1 MTSNTNIDAQI
12 DTSAQALKGQ
22 ALEQLMDRLEADLE
36 ESNSSAAA
44 DLLTRLR
51 AQPLAADSI
60 DAIGR
65 LHALWMRAGDAAA
78 ARAVLDVDGTRL
90 LGGASGPAYADIRMQ
105 LALYRLQIAHYLDE
119 EDAVS
124 SALAQMR
131 DVVETEPTLV
141 AERYR
146 RVRVLD
152 NIERDRPSQALAAVE
167 LRHALNLA
175 VPERA
180 VVRAWD
186 EADRQVR
193 RAWLH
198 RGEGDEAA
206 ARAAAEA
213 AVAALASAGPDQ
225 SVDESDWL
233 RVGNAVIEIAP
244 LQLAAIERAVTAL
257 TADWSLPQRRETEVR
272 VARLAARAA
281 YAQGD
286 LAGALSACELAHMSL
301 EPNGSDDFLEYEL
314 PWLVEAGRFDEAGQR
329 AFFHI
334 YEFEQ
339 EMWEIVGRTVHER
352 LADPAD
358 TSVWWALCALRATHT
373 APTLA
378 RLVSIGREGGQD
390 LLARSAVHA
399 ELFAALATQSEEAA
413 LDIVSD
419 AARALAERRAPG
431 HPWTAR
437 LGAVHDARAGRID
450 ARTQASRLADA
461 IARGGLGDKRTGWSL
476 LMAQHEAIGLVA
488 TFKQLTPTLTTGL
501 WSYAYGCSL
510 DDYFL
515 EYKASVPEAA
525 HAQVWEEIER
535 LQIAAYEQGRAHM
548 ERFFETGKGHW
559 LDGCAH
565 LYSML
570 CNNLG
575 IAYRN
580 VGRYEDALEV
590 HRRGIAASPFAEH
603 FHGILNVRTA
613 MTDDAGI
620 LDAAEQLW
628 HFADEHGYSRHDPN
642 AYIVNVLHAL
652 YKLDRSN
659 EMLIWLERL
668 VKWQQ
673 QEQEV
678 DEHDLPADA
687 LSARLCVATYLAM
700 SGRHDDAAQLYERL
714 RTQAE
719 RSDACVVAFRVGSI
733 FHYLGRQGEAKAWY
747 ERALA
752 INAALPESERS
763 SLDLAKERLAEYRE
777 SVPGPATAQAGA
789 ARKPW
794 WKFWQ

>member
-1 MTSNTNIDAQI
+1 MTSNTNIDVQI
-12 DTSAQALKGQ
+12 DENTHALKGQ

-51 AQPLAADSI
+51 AQPLQADSI

-65 LHALWMRAGDAAA
+65 LHTLWMRAGDAAA
-78 ARAVLDVDGTRL
+78 ARAVLDADGTRL
-90 LGGASGPAYADIRMQ
+90 LGGASAQAYADIRMQ

-152 NIERDRPSQALAAVE
+152 GIEQERPSQALAAIE

-180 VVRAWD
+180 AVRAWD
-186 EADRQVR
+186 EADHQAR
-193 RAWLH
+193 RAWVH
-198 RGEGDEAA
+198 RKQDDADA

-213 AVAALASAGPDQ
+213 AVAALASASPDQ
-225 SVDESDWL
+225 SVDTSDWL
-233 RVGNAVIEIAP
+233 RVGDALIEIAP
-244 LQLAAIERAVTAL
+244 LQLAPIERAIATL

-286 LAGALSACELAHMSL
+286 LAGALSACELAHVSL
-301 EPNGSDDFLEYEL
+301 ESNGADDFLEYEL

-339 EMWEIVGRTVHER
+339 DMWESVGHTVHER

-358 TSVWWALCALRATHT
+358 TSVWWALCAVRACHT

-378 RLVSIGREGGQD
+378 RLVAIGREGGQD
-390 LLARSAVHA
+390 LAARSPVHA
-399 ELFAALATQSEEAA
+399 ELFAALATQPENAA

-431 HPWTAR
+431 HPWAER
-437 LGAVHDARAGRID
+437 LGAVHDARAQRID
-450 ARTQASRLADA
+450 AQTHVSRIADA
-461 IARGGLGDKRTGWSL
+461 IARGGLGDKRTTTSL
-476 LMAQHEAIGLVA
+476 LVARHQAIGLA
-488 TFKQLTPTLTTGL
+488 AALKLPAPTLTTGM
-501 WSYAYGCSL
+501 WCYTFGCTL

-515 EYKASVPEAA
+515 EHRDSVPKAE
-525 HAQVWEEIER
+525 HAQAWEDIER
-535 LQIAAYEQGRAHM
+535 IQIAAYEQGRVHM
-548 ERFFETGKGHW
+548 ERFFETGKGHS

-575 IAYRN
+575 IKYSNAE
-580 VGRYEDALEV
+580 RYEEALEL

-603 FHGILNVRTA
+603 FAGILRA
-613 MTDDAGI
+613 RKSMKDDAGTV
-620 LDAAEQLW
+620 DAAEQLW
-628 HFADEHGYSRHDPN
+628 HFAEEHGYSRHDPHD
-642 AYIVNVLHAL
+642 YIADVLLAL
-652 YKLDRSN
+652 YMLGRNN

-673 QEQEV
+673 QELEV
-678 DEHDLPADA
+678 DEENLPDDALAARLAVAVHLAMGGHADA
-687 LSARLCVATYLAM
+687 AGLTQRLRVQAEHRNHYPVIYRTASAFYYL
-700 SGRHDDAAQLYERL
+700 GWHDDAR
-714 RTQAE
+714 
-719 RSDACVVAFRVGSI
+719 
-733 FHYLGRQGEAKAWY
+733 AWY

-752 INAALPESERS
+752 INGTLPEAKRYKTDILEARIVECREAACAPAQS
-763 SLDLAKERLAEYRE
+763 S
-777 SVPGPATAQAGA
+777 A

-794 WKFWQ
+794 WKFWR

>member
-1 MTSNTNIDAQI
+1 MTPNTNIDSQI
-12 DTSAQALKGQ
+12 DESTRALKGQ

-51 AQPLAADSI
+51 AQPLQADSI
-60 DAIGR
+60 DSVGR
-65 LHALWMRAGDAAA
+65 LHTLWMRAGDAAA
-78 ARAVLDVDGTRL
+78 ARAVLDADGTRL
-90 LGGASGPAYADIRMQ
+90 LGGASGRAYADIRMQ
-105 LALYRLQIAHYLDE
+105 LALYRLQIAHYLGE
-119 EDAVS
+119 EEAVS

-131 DVVETEPTLV
+131 DVIETEPTLL

-152 NIERDRPSQALAAVE
+152 DIERERPSQALAAIE
-167 LRHALNLA
+167 LRNTLNLA

-180 VVRAWD
+180 PVRAWD
-186 EADRQVR
+186 EADYHVR
-193 RAWLH
+193 RAWVH
-198 RGEGDEAA
+198 RGQGDTDA

-213 AVAALASAGPDQ
+213 AVAALASARPDQ
-225 SVDESDWL
+225 SVDASDWL
-233 RVGNAVIEIAP
+233 RLGGALIEIAP
-244 LQLAAIERAVTAL
+244 LQIAAFQRAIAAL
-257 TADWSLPQRRETEVR
+257 TADWPLPQRRETEVR

-281 YAQGD
+281 YTQGD
-286 LAGALSACELAHMSL
+286 LAGALSACEFARVSL
-301 EPNGSDDFLEYEL
+301 ESDGSDDFLEYEL

-334 YEFEQ
+334 YEFQQ
-339 EMWEIVGRTVHER
+339 EMYESVGRIVHER

-358 TSVWWALCALRATHT
+358 TSVWWALCAVRACHT

-378 RLVSIGREGGQD
+378 RLTAIGREGGHN
-390 LLARSAVHA
+390 LAARSPVHA

-450 ARTQASRLADA
+450 AQTHASRIADA
-461 IARGGLGDKRTGWSL
+461 IARGGLGDKRSAVAL
-476 LMAQHEAIGLVA
+476 LVAQHEAIGLA
-488 TFKQLTPTLTTGL
+488 AALKLPPPTLATGM
-501 WSYAYGCSL
+501 WCYAFGCSL

-515 EYKASVPEAA
+515 EHKDSVPEAERTQA
-525 HAQVWEEIER
+525 WEDIER
-535 LQIAAYEQGRAHM
+535 IQIAAYEQGRTHM

-580 VGRYEDALEV
+580 VNRYEEALEV
-590 HRRGIAASPFAEH
+590 HRLGIAASPFAEH
-603 FHGILNVRTA
+603 FASILRVRTA
-613 MTDDAGI
+613 MMDDAGTV
-620 LDAAEQLW
+620 DAAEQLW
-628 HFADEHGYSRHDPN
+628 HFADEHGYSRHDPHG
-642 AYIVNVLHAL
+642 YIVDVLSALHAL
-652 YKLDRSN
+652 GRNN

-668 VKWQQ
+668 VRWQQ
-673 QEQEV
+673 QELEV
-678 DEHDLPADA
+678 DEEHLPDDALAARLAVAVHLAMGGHADA
-687 LSARLCVATYLAM
+687 AALAKRLRAQAEGRTNYPVVYRTASAFYYL
-700 SGRHDDAAQLYERL
+700 GWHDDAR
-714 RTQAE
+714 
-719 RSDACVVAFRVGSI
+719 
-733 FHYLGRQGEAKAWY
+733 AWY

-752 INAALPESERS
+752 LNNTLPETQRYKTDI
-763 SLDLAKERLAEYRE
+763 LMARIAECRE
-777 SVPGPATAQAGA
+777 AVPPSDQSGA

-794 WKFWQ
+794 WKLWR

>member
-1 MTSNTNIDAQI
+1 MTHNINIDAQI
-12 DTSAQALKGQ
+12 DENTHALKGQ

-51 AQPLAADSI
+51 AQPLQADSI

-65 LHALWMRAGDAAA
+65 LHTLWMRAGDAAA
-78 ARAVLDVDGTRL
+78 ARAVLDADGARL
-90 LGGASGPAYADIRMQ
+90 LGNASRQAYADIRMQ
-105 LALYRLQIAHYLDE
+105 LALYHLQIAHYLDE

-131 DVVETEPTLV
+131 DVVDSEPALV

-146 RVRVLD
+146 RIRVLD
-152 NIERDRPSQALAAVE
+152 NIEQERPTQALAAIE
-167 LRHALNLA
+167 LRNTLNLA

-180 VVRAWD
+180 PVRAWD
-186 EADRQVR
+186 EADYQVR
-193 RAWLH
+193 RAWFH
-198 RGEGDEAA
+198 RKQGDDDA

-213 AVAALASAGPDQ
+213 AVAAMASASADQ
-225 SVDESDWL
+225 SIDASDWL
-233 RVGNAVIEIAP
+233 RIGDSVIEIAP
-244 LQLAAIERAVTAL
+244 LQLASIERAITGL
-257 TADWSLPQRRETEVR
+257 TADWPLPQRREAEVR

-281 YAQGD
+281 YAQGE
-286 LAGALSACELAHMSL
+286 LAGALSACELARMSL

-314 PWLVEAGRFDEAGQR
+314 PWLVEAGRFDDAGQR
-329 AFFHI
+329 AFFHL
-334 YEFEQ
+334 YEFES
-339 EMWEIVGRTVHER
+339 EMWEGVGRTVHER

-358 TSVWWALCALRATHT
+358 TSVWWALCAVRACNT

-378 RLVSIGREGGQD
+378 RLAAIGREGGQD
-390 LLARSAVHA
+390 LTARSPVHA
-399 ELFAALATQSEEAA
+399 ELFAALATQSVEAA

-437 LGAVHDARAGRID
+437 LAAVHDARAQRID
-450 ARTQASRLADA
+450 AQTHVSRLVDA
-461 IARGGLGDKRTGWSL
+461 IARGGLGDKRTATAL
-476 LMAQHEAIGLVA
+476 LMAQHGAIGLGA
-488 TFKQLTPTLTTGL
+488 ALALPPPTLTTGM
-501 WSYAYGCSL
+501 WCYNFGCTL

-515 EYKASVPEAA
+515 GHEDSVSKAE
-525 HAQVWEEIER
+525 HAQAWVDIER
-535 LQIAAYEQGRAHM
+535 IQTAVYEQGRTHM

-580 VGRYEDALEV
+580 AERYEEALDV
-590 HRRGIAASPFAEH
+590 HRCGIAASPFAEH
-603 FHGILNVRTA
+603 FAGILRVRRA
-613 MTDDAGI
+613 MKDDAGI
-620 LDAAEQLW
+620 VDAAEQLW
-628 HFADEHGYSRHDPN
+628 HFADEHGFSRHDPHE
-642 AYIVNVLHAL
+642 YLPDVLNAL
-652 YKLDRSN
+652 YMLDRTN

-673 QEQEV
+673 EELEV
-678 DEHDLPADA
+678 DEANLPDDALAARLAVAVHLAKGGHADA
-687 LSARLCVATYLAM
+687 AGLTQRLRALAEGRSNYPVIYRTGSACYYL
-700 SGRHDDAAQLYERL
+700 GWHDDARE
-714 RTQAE
+714 
-719 RSDACVVAFRVGSI
+719 
-733 FHYLGRQGEAKAWY
+733 WY

-752 INAALPESERS
+752 INNTLPETKRYKTEILETRI
-763 SLDLAKERLAEYRE
+763 AECRE
-777 SVPGPATAQAGA
+777 AVSASAQSRAT
-789 ARKPW
+789 RKAW